1 VDAPALTVDCDSGL
15 LVPGSITVDEVRD
28 TEVLVRITHCG
39 VCRSDLGRIAAPR
52 SVPNA
57 PIVPGH
63 EIVGEIIQLG
73 RGVSGLR
80 VGTRVGIGWQSG
92 SCGRCEWCLSSQEH
106 LCADQEETC
115 VGRSGGFASRIKVQS
130 RFAVR
135 VPEGLDSAHAAPL
148 LCAGI
153 TVYSPMLRHRLHEG
167 QRAAVVGI
175 GGLGHLALQF
185 LRAQGC
191 TPDAFSTSPS
201 KVQDARAFGADSFFC
216 LEDRNTLSKVR
227 STYDFIVSTS
237 PGLSDL
243 TELIRML
250 RPRGILC
257 VVGLPQANATF
268 AADELIGF
276 QKTIEGSPIGS
287 PEAIAEM
294 FRFAVDRNVKPRI
307 ECFPMTDGNAALQ
320 RLANDQIRYRAVL
333 IQDLDA

>member
-1 VDAPALTVDCDSGL
+1 VDAAALTVNGDSGR
-15 LVPGSITVDEVRD
+15 LVPGSISVDEVRD
-28 TEVLVRITHCG
+28 NEVLVRITHCG

-52 SVPNA
+52 PIPNA
-57 PIVPGH
+57 PVVPGH
-63 EIVGEIIQLG
+63 EIVGEIVQLG
-73 RGVSGLR
+73 RGVSGLS

-92 SCGRCEWCLSSQEH
+92 SCGRCEWCLSRQEH

-130 RFAVR
+130 RFAVP

-153 TVYSPMLRHRLHEG
+153 TVYSPMLRHRLHTG

-185 LRAQGC
+185 LRALGC

-201 KVQDARAFGADSFFC
+201 KAQDARAFGADGFFC
-216 LEDRNTLSKVR
+216 LEDRTLSRVR

-243 TELIRML
+243 TALIRML

-268 AADELIGF
+268 AAGELIDF

-287 PEAIAEM
+287 PETIAEM
-294 FRFAVDRNVKPRI
+294 FRFAVDRNVKPAV
-307 ECFPMTDGNAALQ
+307 ECFPMTDGNIALK
-320 RLANDQIRYRAVL
+320 RLADDQIRYRAVL
-333 IQDLDA
+333 LQDLDA